1 MTILDSHDQK
11 ARHHLHRSKAAR
23 SQAVMITS
31 PVEEVLIRYRA
42 TFGEPP
48 PQMFWAGP
56 TERLLAILDEA
67 IRTEREVTQDLI
79 RAQGAEPVPPGAI
92 YGPETP

>member
-1 MTILDSHDQK
+1 MI
-11 ARHHLHRSKAAR
+11 RS
-23 SQAVMITS
+23 
-31 PVEEVLIRYRA
+31 PLEEVLIRYRA

-56 TERLLAILDEA
+56 TERLVAILDEA

-79 RAQGAEPVPPGAI
+79 RAQGAEPAPPGAI

>member
-1 MTILDSHDQK
+1 
-11 ARHHLHRSKAAR
+11 
-23 SQAVMITS
+23 MITS

-48 PQMFWAGP
+48 PLTFWAGP
-56 TERLLAILDEA
+56 TERLVAILDEA